1 MLTALE
7 TPEGDISLSKNIIGR
22 IVIESVRKFRGK
34 VKITNH
40 KGKGPGIVKKISG
53 VDAANNMDITMGEKG
68 LDIRIYV
75 VINFG
80 TSIGKVT
87 SQLIEEIQN
96 RTKELTGLEPN
107 SVAVIV
113 TGMVSKQQMTRRNIE
128 VKG

>member
-7 TPEGDISLSKNIIGR
+7 TPEGDISLSKNIVGR

-40 KGKGPGIVKKISG
+40 KGKGPGLVKKIGG
-53 VDAANNMDITMGEKG
+53 VDAANNMEITMGEKG

-75 VINFG
+75 TINFG

-87 SQLIEEIQN
+87 DQLIEEIHN
-96 RTKELTGLEPN
+96 KTKELTGLEPN
-107 SVAVIV
+107 SVAIIV
-113 TGMVSKQQMTRRNIE
+113 TGMISKQQMTRRNIE
-128 VKG
+128 VKK